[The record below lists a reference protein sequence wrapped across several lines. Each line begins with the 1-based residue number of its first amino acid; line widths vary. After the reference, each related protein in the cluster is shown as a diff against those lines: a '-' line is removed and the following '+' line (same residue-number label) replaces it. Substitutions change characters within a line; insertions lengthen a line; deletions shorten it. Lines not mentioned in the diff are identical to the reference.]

1 MVTTENKQLMSSTY
15 ECCLKEHAWS
25 RVCAVDVV
33 SIYYSLKM
41 MLNSASG
48 IESGHQA
55 KSQDRDIIP
64 TNIES
69 SWKER
74 TGIRQ
79 NKWK

>member
-69 SWKER
+69 S
-74 TGIRQ
+74 
-79 NKWK
+79 